1 MPRSAQTALSGA
13 DAYHDAMTFCLGMK
27 CREGLLAIADTRI
40 TSGTE
45 LSQAKKISVHA
56 YEQHSMFILTSGL
69 RSVRDKA
76 ITYFEE
82 RLEADSDNFKKMYQ
96 AANALAEEIRRVRR
110 EDGEWLAGDG
120 LSFDLHCIFGGQL
133 KDDTEA
139 RLYLIY
145 PEGNWVEVREAT
157 PYVIIGESRYGKPIL
172 DRVWDYEQGLF
183 DALRVGL
190 LSFDATR
197 TSASDVD
204 YPVDAVLYEPG
215 TFNMREVRLTRE
227 DLTPLQE
234 YWQGAMQEAVR
245 GAEPSVAHLFDRLH
259 TTSPARTHFG
269 DSDMGAAV

>member
-1 MPRSAQTALSGA
+1 
-13 DAYHDAMTFCLGMK
+13 MTFCLGMK
-27 CREGLLAIADTRI
+27 CRDGLLAIADTRI

-45 LSQAKKISVHA
+45 MSTAKKISIHA

-69 RSVRDKA
+69 RSIRDKA

-82 RLEADSDNFKKMYQ
+82 RLKDESAKLTKMYM
-96 AANALAEEIRRVRR
+96 AANALAEEIRRVRK
-110 EDGEWLAGDG
+110 EDGEWLASDG
-120 LSFDLHCIFGGQL
+120 LFFDLHCIFGGQL
-133 KDDTEA
+133 EDDDEA

-145 PEGNWVEVREAT
+145 PEGNWVEVRSST

-172 DRVWDYEQGLF
+172 DRVWRYEQGLF

-215 TFNMREVRLTRE
+215 TFQMREVRFDRD

-234 YWQGAMQEAVR
+234 YWQDAMQEAVE
-245 GAEPSVAHLFDRLH
+245 GAQPTVVDLFNRLH
-259 TTSPARTHFG
+259 TTSPAHTHFG
-269 DSDMGAAV
+269 DGAAG

>member
-1 MPRSAQTALSGA
+1 
-13 DAYHDAMTFCLGMK
+13 MTFCLGMK
-27 CREGLLAIADTRI
+27 CHEGLLAIADTRI

-45 LSQAKKISVHA
+45 MSTAKKISIHA

-69 RSVRDKA
+69 RSIRDKA

-82 RLEADSDNFKKMYQ
+82 RLKDDGAPLTKMYM
-96 AANALAEEIRRVRR
+96 AANALAEEIRRVRK
-110 EDGEWLAGDG
+110 EDGEWLASDG
-120 LSFDLHCIFGGQL
+120 LYFDLHCIFGGQL
-133 KDDTEA
+133 EDDDEA

-145 PEGNWVEVREAT
+145 PEGNWVEVRAST

-172 DRVWDYEQGLF
+172 DRVFRHESGLF

-215 TFNMREVRLTRE
+215 TFQMREVRFDRA

-234 YWQGAMQEAVR
+234 YWQQAMRDAVE
-245 GAEPSVAHLFDRLH
+245 GAEPVVAGLFSRLH
-259 TTSPARTHFG
+259 TTSPAHTHFG
-269 DSDMGAAV
+269 DGAAG

>member
-1 MPRSAQTALSGA
+1 MS
-13 DAYHDAMTFCLGMK
+13 CLGMK

-45 LSQAKKISVHA
+45 LSQAKKISIHA
-56 YEQHSMFILTSGL
+56 YDQHSMFILTSGL

-82 RLEADSDNFKKMYQ
+82 RLKSDDKLTRMYM

-110 EDGEWLAGDG
+110 EDGEWLAADG

-133 KDDTEA
+133 EDDDEE

-145 PEGNWVEVREAT
+145 PEGNWVEVRAST

-172 DRVWDYEQGLF
+172 DRVWRYDQGLF

-204 YPVDAVLYEPG
+204 YPIDAVLYEPG
-215 TFNMREVRLTRE
+215 TFKMREFRFTRD
-227 DLTPLQE
+227 DLQPLQD
-234 YWQGAMQEAVR
+234 YWQGAMEMAVA
-245 GAEPSVAHLFDRLH
+245 GAEPSMSALFERLH
-259 TTSPARTHFG
+259 TVPHAPTHFG
-269 DSDMGAAV
+269 DGGSA

>member
-1 MPRSAQTALSGA
+1 M
-13 DAYHDAMTFCLGMK
+13 
-27 CREGLLAIADTRI
+27 
-40 TSGTE
+40 
-45 LSQAKKISVHA
+45 
-56 YEQHSMFILTSGL
+56 QHSMFILTSGL

-82 RLEADSDNFKKMYQ
+82 RLEADSDNFTKMYQ

-110 EDGEWLAGDG
+110 EDGEWLASDG
-120 LSFDLHCIFGGQL
+120 LFFDLHCIFGGQL

-145 PEGNWVEVREAT
+145 PEGNWVEVRAST

-172 DRVWDYEQGLF
+172 DRVWGYEESLF

-204 YPVDAVLYEPG
+204 YPLDVVMYEPG
-215 TFNMREVRLTRE
+215 SFQMKEFRFTRD
-227 DLTPLQE
+227 DLTPLQD
-234 YWQGAMQEAVR
+234 YWQGAMRAAVE
-245 GAEPSVAHLFDRLH
+245 GARPSMEELFNRLH
-259 TTSPARTHFG
+259 TTEPAHTHFG
-269 DSDMGAAV
+269 DHPLK

>member
-1 MPRSAQTALSGA
+1 
-13 DAYHDAMTFCLGMK
+13 MTFCLGMK

-45 LSQAKKISVHA
+45 LSTAKKISIHT

-69 RSVRDKA
+69 RSIRDKA

-82 RLEADSDNFKKMYQ
+82 RLVGEGERLTKMYQ
-96 AANALAEEIRRVRR
+96 AANALSEEIRRVRR

-120 LSFDLHCIFGGQL
+120 LFFDLHCIFGGQL
-133 KDDTEA
+133 EDDTEA

-145 PEGNWVEVREAT
+145 PEGNWVEVRSST

-172 DRVWDYEQGLF
+172 DRVWRYEQGLF

-215 TFNMREVRLTRE
+215 TFKMREVRLDRS
-227 DLTPLQE
+227 DLTPLQD
-234 YWQGAMQEAVR
+234 YWQGAMQDAVA
-245 GAEPSVAHLFDRLH
+245 GAAPAVTDLFERLRHTPPAH
-259 TTSPARTHFG
+259 THFG
-269 DSDMGAAV
+269 DSAGL